1 MIDVNVLLQLAKTFA
16 SLSLV
21 AIGGANAVFPALR
34 QAIVE
39 NMAWMDDGTF
49 LQLFAI
55 AQITP
60 GPNVVVVS
68 LLGWQIAG
76 LPGLLVA
83 TVSMVLP
90 AAILAFAVGRIAN
103 QVAGSAAFKLA
114 QQALVPLAIGLLIAG
129 GLDLAIASPGGWFIS
144 VLVAVSALSVT
155 YTKANPIWGMAAST
169 IAALVVHYSGLV
181 QLL

>member
-1 MIDVNVLLQLAKTFA
+1 MIDFTVLLQLAKTFA

-76 LPGLLVA
+76 LLGLLV
-83 TVSMVLP
+83 TTISMVLP

-103 QVAGSAAFKLA
+103 KVAGSPGFKLA
-114 QQALVPLAIGLLIAG
+114 QNALVPLAIGLLIAG
-129 GLDLAIASPGGWFIS
+129 GLDLAIAAPGGWFVS
-144 VLVAVSALSVT
+144 VLVALSALSII
-155 YTKANPIWGMAAST
+155 YTKANPIWGLAASAA
-169 IAALVVHYSGLV
+169 AALAVHYSGLV

>member
-83 TVSMVLP
+83 TLSMVLP

-103 QVAGSAAFKLA
+103 QVAGSAGFKLA
-114 QQALVPLAIGLLIAG
+114 QKALVPLAIGLLIAG
-129 GLDLAIASPGGWFIS
+129 GLDLAIAAPGGWFIS
-144 VLVAVSALSVT
+144 VLVAVSALSVI

>member
-1 MIDVNVLLQLAKTFA
+1 MIDINVLLQLAKTFA

-34 QAIVE
+34 QAIVQ
-39 NMAWMDDGTF
+39 NMGWMDDATF
-49 LQLFAI
+49 LQLFAV

-76 LPGLLVA
+76 FPGLLVT
-83 TVSMVLP
+83 TVAMVLP
-90 AAILAFAVGRIAN
+90 AAILALVVGRIAN
-103 QVAGSAAFKLA
+103 QVAGSAGFKLA
-114 QQALVPLAIGLLIAG
+114 QSALVPLAIGLLIAG
-129 GLDLAIASPGGWFIS
+129 GLDLAIAAAGEWFIY
-144 VLVAVSALSVT
+144 VIVALSAASVI
-155 YTKANPIWGMAAST
+155 YTKANPIWGLAAST
-169 IAALVVHYSGLV
+169 IAALAVHYSGLV

>member
-1 MIDVNVLLQLAKTFA
+1 MIDINVLLQLAKTFA

-34 QAIVE
+34 QAIVQ
-39 NMAWMDDGTF
+39 NMGWMDDATF
-49 LQLFAI
+49 LQLFAV

-76 LPGLLVA
+76 FPGLLVT
-83 TVSMVLP
+83 TVAMVLP
-90 AAILAFAVGRIAN
+90 AAILAFVVGRIAN
-103 QVAGSAAFKLA
+103 QVAGSAGFKLA
-114 QQALVPLAIGLLIAG
+114 QSALVPLAIGLLIAG
-129 GLDLAIASPGGWFIS
+129 GLDLAIAAAGGWFIY
-144 VLVAVSALSVT
+144 VLVALSAASVI
-155 YTKANPIWGMAAST
+155 YTKANPIWGLAAST
-169 IAALVVHYSGLV
+169 IAALAVHYSGLV